1 MADELCL
8 MKDHLYSTLW
18 IKALHFSIVERVNGG
33 NKET

>member
-1 MADELCL
+1 MADELYL

-18 IKALHFSIVERVNGG
+18 IKGLHFSILEKVNGG